1 MGEITRKS
9 HLSPKTSERTLPQG
23 ITANI
28 FHVKYK
34 LYNPNELDKMFLQKF
49 AVSKWAKNMKT
60 DLSCSIIV
68 AGGKGEKCQT
78 CKVLTADPKGKRP
91 TSRNKNFEGFRAVF
105 KNYFL
110 LFFSTFLVN
119 KITVDPVDLSAVRSI
134 ILT

>member
-1 MGEITRKS
+1 MGETTRKS

-60 DLSCSIIV
+60 DLSCSIIE
-68 AGGKGEKCQT
+68 AGEKGEKCQT
-78 CKVLTADPKGKRP
+78 CKGLTADPKGKRP
-91 TSRNKNFEGFRAVF
+91 TSRCKNFAGLKSFLCSLLSKKILCRAF
-105 KNYFL
+105 AGGKI
-110 LFFSTFLVN
+110 LFW
-119 KITVDPVDLSAVRSI
+119 PSACDSN
-134 ILT
+134 

>member
-1 MGEITRKS
+1 MTFRSLFSSRPVGETTRKS

-68 AGGKGEKCQT
+68 AGEKRR
-78 CKVLTADPKGKRP
+78 KVSDLQGFDSRPKRQKA
-91 TSRNKNFEGFRAVF
+91 NIK
-105 KNYFL
+105 K
-110 LFFSTFLVN
+110 
-119 KITVDPVDLSAVRSI
+119 
-134 ILT
+134 